1 MNLTYGQEEI
11 GRIVCKADIVN
22 PVNPKLITIPM
33 KDSKKPWYQ
42 LKDSETKWYHH
53 LMHGRVLI
61 MLVLMA
67 IVCLLALG
75 MGIYMLFEK

>member
-1 MNLTYGQEEI
+1 MQEEI
-11 GRIVCKADIVN
+11 GCIVCKIGV
-22 PVNPKLITIPM
+22 VNPKLITIPM

-75 MGIYMLFEK
+75 IGIYTLFGK